1 MARSGC
7 YYADCAATKC
17 SLPARD
23 PRLARALWE
32 TSERLCGMAPGSALP
47 RVDGGG
53 GGGETYGGF
62 SAEGGSRA
70 GVDVVGA
77 ISPPPRGVSMSASTP
92 ATNGEGTGDE
102 ERTARVG
109 EGVRAEDVD
118 DAGSIPTSS
127 KSGSDPSR
135 KATSSKSGRWGLG
148 A

>member
-47 RVDGGG
+47 RVDGV

-77 ISPPPRGVSMSASTP
+77 ISPPPRGVSMSAPAS
-92 ATNGEGTGDE
+92 ATNGDGTGDE

-109 EGVRAEDVD
+109 EGVRAKDVD

-127 KSGSDPSR
+127 ERGSDPAR

>member
-47 RVDGGG
+47 RVDAA

-62 SAEGGSRA
+62 SAEGGSR
-70 GVDVVGA
+70 DVVGA
-77 ISPPPRGVSMSASTP
+77 ISPPPCGVSMSASSS
-92 ATNGEGTGDE
+92 AANGEGTGHE

-109 EGVRAEDVD
+109 EGVRAKDVD

-127 KSGSDPSR
+127 VGGSDPPK
-135 KATSSKSGRWGLG
+135 KATPSKSGRWGLG

>member
-47 RVDGGG
+47 RVDGG

-109 EGVRAEDVD
+109 EGVRAKDVD
-118 DAGSIPTSS
+118 DAGSIL
-127 KSGSDPSR
+127 
-135 KATSSKSGRWGLG
+135 TSSKSGRWGLG